1 MSEAARGLNR
11 ENRSSGSA
19 FAARVQDVQTV
30 AMQFDRSDLADFAY
44 FLAIAKHRSFRRA
57 SLELGISASA
67 LSHAIRGLETRT
79 GVRLLNRTNRSVTLT
94 AAGEELQ
101 TALTAPFE
109 AIGQAIESLNRF
121 RDAPTGRIRL
131 NVPSDAASL
140 LLGPVLPTFI
150 DRYPDVQI
158 DLAVSNR
165 LIDVIDSGFDAGI
178 RYGGTVP
185 EDMVTQRLS
194 ADIGWVVAGS
204 PAYLDR
210 FGTPN
215 HPDDLQHHRCLR
227 FRLGDD
233 RVYRWEFERNEEK
246 MEIDVPGAITLDDS
260 RSIVTLLV
268 GGAGLMYGPEP
279 LLAPLVKSGAARLVL
294 EDWSSPGPGFHIY
307 YSSRRQVPAGLRL
320 LIDLIREMQPLGL

>member
-1 MSEAARGLNR
+1 
-11 ENRSSGSA
+11 
-19 FAARVQDVQTV
+19 
-30 AMQFDRSDLADFAY
+30 MQSDRADLADFAA

-57 SLELGISASA
+57 SPELGISASA
-67 LSHAIRGLETRT
+67 LSHAMRGLESRT

-94 AAGEELQ
+94 AAGEELR
-101 TALTAPFE
+101 AGLTRPFE
-109 AIGQAIESLNRF
+109 AIGEAVEALNRF
-121 RDAPTGRIRL
+121 RDTPSGRIRL

-140 LLGPVLPTFI
+140 LLGPVLPMFM
-150 DRYPDVQI
+150 DKYPDVQI
-158 DLAVSNR
+158 DLAVSNQ

-185 EDMVTQRLS
+185 QDMVAQRLS
-194 ADIGWVVAGS
+194 ADIGWVVAGA

-210 FGTPN
+210 FGTPQ
-215 HPDDLQHHRCLR
+215 HPDDLQRHRCLR

-233 RVYRWEFERNEEK
+233 RVYRWEFERHEEK
-246 MEIDVPGAITLDDS
+246 MEIDVPGSITLDDS

-279 LLAPLVKSGAARLVL
+279 LLSPLVKAGAARLVL

-307 YSSRRQVPAGLRL
+307 YSSQRQVPTGLRL
-320 LIDLIREMQPLGL
+320 LIDLIREIQPLGL